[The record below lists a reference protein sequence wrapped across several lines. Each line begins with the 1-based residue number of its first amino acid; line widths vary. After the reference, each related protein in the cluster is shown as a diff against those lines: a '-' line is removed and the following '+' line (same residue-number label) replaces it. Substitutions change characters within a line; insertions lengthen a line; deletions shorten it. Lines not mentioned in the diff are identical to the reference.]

1 MRKQVEAIYENGV
14 LRPLE
19 PLTLNEH
26 QRVTVTI
33 AEAAEDPMT
42 AYLDHEY
49 LETVRKEVQRVEQ
62 IPSRS
67 QILQITSRDPESWS
81 EAVTAERED
90 RS

>member
-19 PLTLNEH
+19 PLTLDEH

-33 AEAAEDPMT
+33 AEAPADSLG

-49 LETVRKEVQRVEQ
+49 LETVRKEVERVEQ
-62 IPSRS
+62 VPSRN
-67 QILQITSRDPESWS
+67 QILEITSKDPEPWS
-81 EAVTAERED
+81 EAVIAERED